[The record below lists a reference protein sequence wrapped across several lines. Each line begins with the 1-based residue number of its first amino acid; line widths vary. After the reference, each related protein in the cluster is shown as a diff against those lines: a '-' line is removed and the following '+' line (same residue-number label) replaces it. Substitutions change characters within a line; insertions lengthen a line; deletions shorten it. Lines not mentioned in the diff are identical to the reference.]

1 MKTLVF
7 VLLLS
12 SLSGSSSI
20 PLADRS
26 SNEYYSM
33 TKSAP
38 FKNFFYREYNTAA
51 EQIKTPNF
59 QENSEYVYS
68 YNAQVEN
75 GMLSSVD
82 SSGTK
87 EESQQQAITRI
98 QSQIRMYFSSERRG
112 QLCMTQLKFGQFNDM
127 RQMKEKQCYDPMGM
141 FEPLQIPQETRQ
153 KLELCC
159 QFDYVDGMVTR
170 IQFEKQDVSWSKNI
184 KRGVLNM
191 LQMNLRHNEEAQN
204 AIGENKNVDR
214 LAQSFTVP
222 ETTVEGEC
230 QTIYTINKGSKQC
243 QESQQPCSYN
253 VTKSINFKKCSKIA
267 DSTNGFQ
274 TEQPQLKCSQC
285 PMNEDVKV
293 NEEHEGTAEN
303 QCADC
308 DPREMTEQMLDRQ
321 TVIRA
326 VLKCGTEQKQ
336 NNCPNCCQLD
346 NSEMTS
352 NYIYKNTK
360 IESEGLYGSALRTKT
375 CAKLVLETVQNIQTP
390 APLAATAE
398 SDEALLYSNEWGMDL
413 RRFYMFGDEA
423 FPDVNSLPY
432 KMPKVEE
439 ATQALRSIVQ
449 STMDHHHG
457 IKTKHTIDLSRL
469 VNKMRMCSYEE
480 LKQIEQNAK
489 NQNEEKQQ
497 KVAMDVFVDSLATS
511 GTRNTVK
518 LLAEI
523 IENEEI
529 DENKAAYAINQLK
542 NLPIPSNSILKQVK
556 QLAQNVNVQNK
567 PTVRQAAWL
576 TFGALVNEL
585 CQHKGR
591 KVMESS
597 QDVSKSVQE
606 QCTDDKKEEY
616 KRTLL
621 EQYSQ
626 ATTFYDKFLALSALG
641 NAGID
646 TTTPYIDQIIN
657 DKSQDYLI
665 RVKAI
670 DALRRLFTKQPR
682 TIQQILLP
690 IFLNNREDAYVRSS
704 ALTTLLR
711 TQPEPSVIDQIVYSM
726 RQEPNKRVK
735 ASTYQTLKMLAE
747 SRNPV
752 DQQVS
757 KHVKNALKS
766 VNIDNEEMKK
776 YKLWQIPAFCSKQ
789 QEGVFFTIGA
799 RKAQRWMPNFSY
811 LKTDTYLNEKS
822 NLDLLTVYVLQASE
836 GYDSY
841 GETRNYTDSTNNNDQ
856 HSENSKTLKQI
867 NQMLQIKPRNAFKY
881 GYGDEQQSS
890 SNNPLKYGYPYGQ
903 QSPHY
908 FLRNQQN
915 PSSVLC
921 VRIGDVDHTFHAL
934 NQNWDIMSPQNW
946 AIMSSQTSIPTT
958 SPMLEE
964 ILQSIQR
971 GEMPKFNRLIS
982 KFGLQQLQS
991 VQNHTYSAIFNER
1004 EALIPTSVGLPIK
1017 IVNSVP
1023 MLMNVEASTQL
1034 QNRQSQEAKI
1044 QIDARIMAGVSHVQR
1059 IGSWTPFLITGVSNT
1074 RSVEVNLPIQAE
1086 LNANTEASRQSLTV
1100 KVKMPKETTRLLGA
1114 HSHQYTYR
1122 AEIDLNTNSPMGREY
1137 RTIRN
1142 PKLDR
1147 LQYQFDKVI
1156 GSKNVGVPVHVY
1168 AHYHWPSNAA
1178 NIVQILKMLTST
1190 ENAMHVTYQPGQ
1202 GTASEVV
1209 FNMNTENFQPVK
1221 AFQSKMGNFFERSAT
1236 SNEEG
1241 NPQEGIMPEDQQQYY
1256 ANQQQKLQTFLSNY
1270 QKSQKHQKHYKH
1282 SMELSAKT
1290 IGASKQFKASVQL
1303 QAQCNDKMQV
1313 CQLRLGAE
1321 RSKMNE
1327 ERGMWAMKGQ
1337 VEMVMPGGAE
1347 EENSNSYASDQFLSF
1362 ANLHWGADT
1371 RKQQVNMRIVGEQ
1384 APERTSGWYM
1394 FQNQQEGENQE
1405 GEQNE
1410 ENQNS
1415 DQNSSPFTTKLQRR
1429 TAFINLYNCR
1439 MEYTN
1444 LTPATRNVFERAVEL
1459 VKSKYFWNSK
1469 TELKSE
1475 SSLNPE
1481 NGKVYCTLS
1490 IDSLTQNHANITLM
1504 TPEQIVHLQ
1513 QIEMPFKLRPF
1524 SLRRRNVQSIQSFD
1538 QFYSQQEIK
1547 NRAECSVDGRTVRTF
1562 DGKKYNAPLSSN
1574 CYSVLAKDCGRMT
1587 DVPDFVVMMMDTG
1600 KGSKQSQKAN

>member
-1 MKTLVF
+1 
-7 VLLLS
+7 
-12 SLSGSSSI
+12 
-20 PLADRS
+20 
-26 SNEYYSM
+26 
-33 TKSAP
+33 
-38 FKNFFYREYNTAA
+38 
-51 EQIKTPNF
+51 
-59 QENSEYVYS
+59 
-68 YNAQVEN
+68 
-75 GMLSSVD
+75 
-82 SSGTK
+82 
-87 EESQQQAITRI
+87 
-98 QSQIRMYFSSERRG
+98 
-112 QLCMTQLKFGQFNDM
+112 
-127 RQMKEKQCYDPMGM
+127 
-141 FEPLQIPQETRQ
+141 
-153 KLELCC
+153 
-159 QFDYVDGMVTR
+159 
-170 IQFEKQDVSWSKNI
+170 
-184 KRGVLNM
+184 
-191 LQMNLRHNEEAQN
+191 
-204 AIGENKNVDR
+204 
-214 LAQSFTVP
+214 
-222 ETTVEGEC
+222 
-230 QTIYTINKGSKQC
+230 
-243 QESQQPCSYN
+243 
-253 VTKSINFKKCSKIA
+253 
-267 DSTNGFQ
+267 
-274 TEQPQLKCSQC
+274 
-285 PMNEDVKV
+285 
-293 NEEHEGTAEN
+293 
-303 QCADC
+303 
-308 DPREMTEQMLDRQ
+308 
-321 TVIRA
+321 
-326 VLKCGTEQKQ
+326 
-336 NNCPNCCQLD
+336 
-346 NSEMTS
+346 
-352 NYIYKNTK
+352 
-360 IESEGLYGSALRTKT
+360 
-375 CAKLVLETVQNIQTP
+375 
-390 APLAATAE
+390 
-398 SDEALLYSNEWGMDL
+398 
-413 RRFYMFGDEA
+413 
-423 FPDVNSLPY
+423 
-432 KMPKVEE
+432 
-439 ATQALRSIVQ
+439 
-449 STMDHHHG
+449 
-457 IKTKHTIDLSRL
+457 
-469 VNKMRMCSYEE
+469 MRMCSYEE

-489 NQNEEKQQ
+489 DQDGEKQQ

-542 NLPIPSNSILKQVK
+542 NLPIPSNSILKQDK

-591 KVMESS
+591 KAMESS

-646 TTTPYIDQIIN
+646 TTTPYIDQIIS
-657 DKSQDYLI
+657 DKSQHYLI

-766 VNIDNEEMKK
+766 VNIDNEDMKNYK
-776 YKLWQIPAFCSKQ
+776 LWQIPAFCSKQQEGVFFTIGARKAQHMKNYKLWQIPAFCSKQ

-841 GETRNYTDSTNNNDQ
+841 GETRNYTANTNNDQ

-867 NQMLQIKPRNAFKY
+867 NQMLQIKTRNPFKY
-881 GYGDEQQSS
+881 GYGDEQQPSS
-890 SNNPLKYGYPYGQ
+890 QNPLKYGYPTGQ
-903 QSPHY
+903 QSSHY
-908 FLRNQQN
+908 FLRSQQN

-921 VRIGDVDHTFHAL
+921 VRIGDVDHSFHAL
-934 NQNWDIMSPQNW
+934 DQNWDMSKKIGLQNW

-1034 QNRQSQEAKI
+1034 QDKQNQQAKI

-1086 LNANTEASRQSLTV
+1086 LSANTETSRQSLTV
-1100 KVKMPKETTRLLGA
+1100 KVKMPRETTRLLGA

-1122 AEIDLNTNSPMGREY
+1122 AGIDLNTNSPMGKEY

-1221 AFQSKMGNFFERSAT
+1221 AFQSKMNNFFERSAT
-1236 SNEEG
+1236 SNDEG
-1241 NPQEGIMPEDQQQYY
+1241 N
-1256 ANQQQKLQTFLSNY
+1256 
-1270 QKSQKHQKHYKH
+1270 
-1282 SMELSAKT
+1282 
-1290 IGASKQFKASVQL
+1290 V
-1303 QAQCNDKMQV
+1303 
-1313 CQLRLGAE
+1313 R
-1321 RSKMNE
+1321 
-1327 ERGMWAMKGQ
+1327 
-1337 VEMVMPGGAE
+1337 
-1347 EENSNSYASDQFLSF
+1347 
-1362 ANLHWGADT
+1362 
-1371 RKQQVNMRIVGEQ
+1371 
-1384 APERTSGWYM
+1384 
-1394 FQNQQEGENQE
+1394 
-1405 GEQNE
+1405 
-1410 ENQNS
+1410 
-1415 DQNSSPFTTKLQRR
+1415 
-1429 TAFINLYNCR
+1429 
-1439 MEYTN
+1439 
-1444 LTPATRNVFERAVEL
+1444 
-1459 VKSKYFWNSK
+1459 K
-1469 TELKSE
+1469 TEILI
-1475 SSLNPE
+1475 L
-1481 NGKVYCTLS
+1481 
-1490 IDSLTQNHANITLM
+1490 
-1504 TPEQIVHLQ
+1504 
-1513 QIEMPFKLRPF
+1513 
-1524 SLRRRNVQSIQSFD
+1524 
-1538 QFYSQQEIK
+1538 
-1547 NRAECSVDGRTVRTF
+1547 
-1562 DGKKYNAPLSSN
+1562 
-1574 CYSVLAKDCGRMT
+1574 
-1587 DVPDFVVMMMDTG
+1587 
-1600 KGSKQSQKAN
+1600 

>member
-1 MKTLVF
+1 
-7 VLLLS
+7 
-12 SLSGSSSI
+12 
-20 PLADRS
+20 
-26 SNEYYSM
+26 
-33 TKSAP
+33 
-38 FKNFFYREYNTAA
+38 
-51 EQIKTPNF
+51 
-59 QENSEYVYS
+59 
-68 YNAQVEN
+68 
-75 GMLSSVD
+75 
-82 SSGTK
+82 
-87 EESQQQAITRI
+87 
-98 QSQIRMYFSSERRG
+98 
-112 QLCMTQLKFGQFNDM
+112 M

-159 QFDYVDGMVTR
+159 QFDYVDGMITR
-170 IQFEKQDVSWSKNI
+170 IQFEKEDVSWSKNI

-214 LAQSFTVP
+214 LAQSFAVP

-230 QTIYTINKGSKQC
+230 QTIYTINKESKQC
-243 QESQQPCSYN
+243 QESQQPCSFN
-253 VTKSINFKKCSKIA
+253 VTKSINFKKCSKIV
-267 DSTNGFQ
+267 DSTYGFQ

-489 NQNEEKQQ
+489 DQNEEKQQ

-523 IENEEI
+523 IENEVI

-567 PTVRQAAWL
+567 PAVRQAAWL
-576 TFGALVNEL
+576 IFGALVNEL

-621 EQYSQ
+621 EQYNQ

-690 IFLNNREDAYVRSS
+690 IFLNNQEDAYFRSS
-704 ALTTLLR
+704 ALNTLLR

-735 ASTYQTLKMLAE
+735 ASTYQTLKNVAE

-766 VNIDNEEMKK
+766 VNIDNEEMKN

-822 NLDLLTVYVLQASE
+822 NLDSLTVYVLQASE

-841 GETRNYTDSTNNNDQ
+841 EETRNYTASTNNNDQ

-867 NQMLQIKPRNAFKY
+867 NQMLQIKSRNPFKY

-890 SNNPLKYGYPYGQ
+890 SQNPLKYGYPTGQQQSSSQNPLKYGYPYGQ
-903 QSPHY
+903 QSTNY

-921 VRIGDVDHTFHAL
+921 VRIGDVDHSFHAL
-934 NQNWDIMSPQNW
+934 NQNWDMSKKSGIQNW

-982 KFGLQQLQS
+982 LFDLQQLQS
-991 VQNHTYSAIFNER
+991 FQNHTYSAIFNER
-1004 EALIPTSVGLPIK
+1004 EALIPTSVGIPVK

-1023 MLMNVEASTQL
+1023 MIMNVEASTHL
-1034 QNRQSQEAKI
+1034 QNRQNQEAKV

-1074 RSVEVNLPIQAE
+1074 RSVELC
-1086 LNANTEASRQSLTV
+1086 L
-1100 KVKMPKETTRLLGA
+1100 
-1114 HSHQYTYR
+1114 
-1122 AEIDLNTNSPMGREY
+1122 
-1137 RTIRN
+1137 
-1142 PKLDR
+1142 
-1147 LQYQFDKVI
+1147 
-1156 GSKNVGVPVHVY
+1156 
-1168 AHYHWPSNAA
+1168 
-1178 NIVQILKMLTST
+1178 
-1190 ENAMHVTYQPGQ
+1190 
-1202 GTASEVV
+1202 
-1209 FNMNTENFQPVK
+1209 
-1221 AFQSKMGNFFERSAT
+1221 
-1236 SNEEG
+1236 
-1241 NPQEGIMPEDQQQYY
+1241 
-1256 ANQQQKLQTFLSNY
+1256 
-1270 QKSQKHQKHYKH
+1270 
-1282 SMELSAKT
+1282 
-1290 IGASKQFKASVQL
+1290 
-1303 QAQCNDKMQV
+1303 
-1313 CQLRLGAE
+1313 
-1321 RSKMNE
+1321 
-1327 ERGMWAMKGQ
+1327 
-1337 VEMVMPGGAE
+1337 
-1347 EENSNSYASDQFLSF
+1347 
-1362 ANLHWGADT
+1362 
-1371 RKQQVNMRIVGEQ
+1371 
-1384 APERTSGWYM
+1384 
-1394 FQNQQEGENQE
+1394 
-1405 GEQNE
+1405 
-1410 ENQNS
+1410 
-1415 DQNSSPFTTKLQRR
+1415 
-1429 TAFINLYNCR
+1429 
-1439 MEYTN
+1439 
-1444 LTPATRNVFERAVEL
+1444 
-1459 VKSKYFWNSK
+1459 
-1469 TELKSE
+1469 
-1475 SSLNPE
+1475 
-1481 NGKVYCTLS
+1481 
-1490 IDSLTQNHANITLM
+1490 
-1504 TPEQIVHLQ
+1504 
-1513 QIEMPFKLRPF
+1513 
-1524 SLRRRNVQSIQSFD
+1524 
-1538 QFYSQQEIK
+1538 
-1547 NRAECSVDGRTVRTF
+1547 
-1562 DGKKYNAPLSSN
+1562 
-1574 CYSVLAKDCGRMT
+1574 
-1587 DVPDFVVMMMDTG
+1587 
-1600 KGSKQSQKAN
+1600 